1 MSKANALP
9 QAFSTNRI
17 KRKRF
22 AYDGDV
28 HVSGDVQLGEQLIVG
43 GDLLIDG
50 DLIAEEVYCLGK
62 LTVTGNVQVQSL
74 YVGQALDVAGDI
86 QVEFLL
92 KTACN
97 AEWMARLLEMDA
109 AKHGDNYLDKLV
121 HPKILERN
129 QKAEYLHGLGDIQC
143 MGELRCGDIDCQGDL
158 LVDGMLFANEIIYVG
173 GHLNCAEL
181 VVQLDCNC
189 QGEVYS
195 EGDIH
200 TGGDLFASF
209 ILAQGNLSA
218 KGLASQSDIRGFGF
232 IRVEGDISSLHGE
245 IQVERWLGA
254 AGNIYAAHYIKA
266 GEAVVAGKQL
276 QVGADYGILAGQS
289 LPRSK
294 WDSLGFISA
303 ANKPTSK
310 LILSGQFVEAK
321 KLRHLDA
328 LEKKR
333 SKAEQS
339 E

>member
-1 MSKANALP
+1 MSKTSALP
-9 QAFSTNRI
+9 AAFSANRI

-22 AYDGDV
+22 AYEGDV
-28 HVSGDVQLGEQLIVG
+28 HISGAAHVTEQLIVG

-86 QVEFLL
+86 QVEYLL

-97 AEWMARLLEMDA
+97 AEWMARLLELDA
-109 AKHGDNYLDKLV
+109 EKHGDHYLDKLV

-158 LVDGMLFANEIIYVG
+158 LVDGMVFANEIIYVG

-181 VVQLDCNC
+181 VVELDCNC
-189 QGEVYS
+189 QGEIYS

-200 TGGDLFASF
+200 CGGDLFAGF
-209 ILAQGNLSA
+209 LLAQGNLTA
-218 KGLASQSDIRGFGF
+218 KGLASQSDIRSLGFV
-232 IRVEGDISSLHGE
+232 RVEGDISSLHGE
-245 IQVERWLGA
+245 IQVERWLAA

-276 QVGADYGILAGQS
+276 QVGADYGILAGMN

-294 WDSLGFISA
+294 WETLGFISA
-303 ANKPTSK
+303 SNKLTSK
-310 LILSGQFVEAK
+310 LLLSGQFVEGK

-333 SKAEQS
+333 AKAEQ
-339 E
+339 EA